1 MVRRALC
8 LAVLTLAVLPAAASA
23 AKPRMYTV
31 SPVRDIIDRSAVT
44 VSGAAIIEVNH
55 AEVVVTASKRTVK
68 RLRRKGFTVQRMH
81 PLRHLKAKRG
91 RARATDFPSADSQY
105 HNYTEMSNEI
115 ATTAS
120 TYPGIVQSFSLGTSV
135 EGRQLR
141 AVKISDN
148 VATDEAEPEVLF
160 TASQHAREHLTVE
173 MALYLLREFTTRY
186 ADDTTIANIV
196 NSRETWIVFN
206 VNPDGSEY
214 DVATGSY
221 RMWRKNRQPNSGSS
235 AVGTDLN
242 RNWSFQW
249 GCCGGSSGTFSSETY
264 RGASPF
270 SAPETQRV
278 RDFINSR
285 VIGGVQQ
292 IKAHIDFHTYSE
304 LVLWPYGYTT
314 ANTTSTLNA
323 NDQAMLST
331 IGNQMAG
338 TNGYTPEQASDLYIA
353 DGTINDWAWGTH
365 RIASYTFEM
374 YPRTSNPGF
383 YPPDEVIGRETS
395 RNRAAVIILENFADC
410 VYRAINRP
418 DLCGGT
424 TPPPTTVYSDS
435 FETATG
441 WVVNPQGTDTATT
454 GAWQRADPAATNS
467 NGAKQLGTTTSG
479 VNDLVTGAAA
489 GTAAGDFDID
499 GGTTSITS
507 PQITL
512 PAGGTQT
519 LSFSYYLAHGT
530 NASSADFFRVQV
542 NGTQVFQQ
550 LGAATNRNG
559 AWATASVNVS
569 GFAGQPIRITF
580 SAADASTASLVEA
593 GVDDV
598 RITRSG

>member
-8 LAVLTLAVLPAAASA
+8 LAVIALVAAPAAASA

-31 SPVRDIIDRSAVT
+31 SPVRDIIDRSALT
-44 VSGAAIIEVNH
+44 VSGAAIIEVEH

-68 RLRRKGFTVQRMH
+68 RLRRKGFTVTRMH
-81 PLRHLKAKRG
+81 PLRHLAK
-91 RARATDFPSADSQY
+91 RARARAADFPAADSTY
-105 HNYTEMSNEI
+105 HNYAEMSSEI
-115 ATTAS
+115 QSAAAAF
-120 TYPGIVQSFSLGTSV
+120 PGIVQRFSIGNSY
-135 EGRQLR
+135 EGRALW

-160 TASQHAREHLTVE
+160 TAGQHAREHLTIE
-173 MALYLLREFTTRY
+173 MALYLLREFTSKY
-186 ADDTTIANIV
+186 ATDARIANIV

-221 RMWRKNRQPNSGSS
+221 RMWRKNRQPNAGSS

-264 RGASPF
+264 RGASAF

-278 RDFINSR
+278 RDFVNSR
-285 VIGGVQQ
+285 VVGGVQQ

-314 ANTTSTLNA
+314 ANTAPGLTA
-323 NDQAMLST
+323 DDQAMLAAL
-331 IGNQMAG
+331 GQQMAA

-353 DGTINDWAWGTH
+353 DGTIDDWAWGVH
-365 RIASYTFEM
+365 HIPSYTFEM
-374 YPRTSNPGF
+374 YPRTSSPGF
-383 YPPDEVIGRETS
+383 YPPDEVINREVT
-395 RNRAAVIILENFADC
+395 RNREAVLILEEAADC
-410 VYRAINRP
+410 VYRVIGKQAQY
-418 DLCGGT
+418 CGAQGVT
-424 TPPPTTVYSDS
+424 LFSDD
-435 FETATG
+435 FETNKG
-441 WVVNPQGTDTATT
+441 WTVNAGGTDTATT
-454 GAWQRADPAATNS
+454 GAWQRGDPAATNS
-467 NGAKQLGTTTSG
+467 GGAKQLGTTTSG
-479 VNDLVTGAAA
+479 VNDLVTGASA

-507 PQITL
+507 PPITL
-512 PAGGTQT
+512 TGGTHYSLA
-519 LSFSYYLAHGT
+519 LSWYLAYGS
-530 NASSADFFRVQV
+530 NSSSADFFRVQV
-542 NGTQVFQQ
+542 NGQTLVQR
-550 LGAATNRNG
+550 LGAAANFNG
-559 AWATASVNVS
+559 AWTTSTVS
-569 GFAGQPIRITF
+569 LDAFAGQTIRLVI

-598 RITRSG
+598 RVTRE

>member
-1 MVRRALC
+1 MLRRALC
-8 LAVLTLAVLPAAASA
+8 LAVLGLAVVPAAASA

-44 VSGAAIIEVNH
+44 VSGAAIVEVDH

-68 RLRRKGFTVQRMH
+68 RLRRKGFTVTRMH

-105 HNYTEMSNEI
+105 HNYAEMSSEVLS
-115 ATTAS
+115 TAN
-120 TYPGIVQSFSLGTSV
+120 TYPGIVQRFSIGNSY
-135 EGRQLR
+135 EGRALW

-148 VATDEAEPEVLF
+148 VGTDEAEPEVLF

-173 MALYLLREFTTRY
+173 MALYLLREFTTQY
-186 ADDTTIANIV
+186 NVDPQITNIV
-196 NSRETWIVFN
+196 NSRETYIVFN
-206 VNPDGSEY
+206 ANPDGSEY

-221 RMWRKNRQPNSGSS
+221 RMWRKNRQPNGTG

-270 SAPETQRV
+270 SAPETQRI

-285 VIGGVQQ
+285 VVGGAQQ

-314 ANTTSTLNA
+314 ANTTGTLTA
-323 NDQAMLST
+323 DDQAMLST
-331 IGNQMAG
+331 LGNQMAA

-365 RIASYTFEM
+365 KIASYTFEM

-383 YPPDEVIGRETS
+383 YPPDEVIGRETT
-395 RNRAAVIILENFADC
+395 RNRAAVIILENAADC
-410 VYRAINRP
+410 VYRVINKQAQY
-418 DLCGGT
+418 CAGT
-424 TPPPTTVYSDS
+424 PAPTTLFFDD
-435 FETATG
+435 FETARG
-441 WVVNPQGTDTATT
+441 WTTSAGDTATT
-454 GAWQRADPAATNS
+454 GRWERGNPAATTS
-467 NGAKQLGTTTSG
+467 SGAKQLGTTVSG
-479 VNDLVTGAAA
+479 TNDLVTGAAA
-489 GTAAGDFDID
+489 GAAAGDFDID
-499 GGTTSITS
+499 GGTTTITS
-507 PQITL
+507 PAIALT
-512 PAGGTQT
+512 GGTHYN
-519 LSFSYYLAHGT
+519 LSLSWYLAHGS
-530 NASSADFFRVQV
+530 NASSADFFRVTV
-542 NGTQVFQQ
+542 NGQTLLQQ
-550 LGAATNRNG
+550 LGAAANRNG
-559 AWATASVNVS
+559 AWTSSTVS
-569 GFAGQPIRITF
+569 LDAFAGQTVQIVI

-598 RITRSG
+598 RVTRD